1 MAELPKIK
9 KGGKYTKGTIKGVQG
24 GDRNDV
30 SKPYGGLQKAKGP
43 STEVNDNNRT
53 YT

>member
-30 SKPYGGLQKAKGP
+30 SKPYGGLQKAK
-43 STEVNDNNRT
+43 VNDPNQPLDHKA
-53 YT
+53 